1 MQSTTDTGV
10 TKTLLNKL
18 DWLKIKPY
26 CTFVKTSKQFRSF
39 GTNYHLPIKG
49 KAKVNITA
57 EKGAQIDTFVYI
69 LDDEREQSL
78 LGKGWRRVHRLIHL
92 FIF

>member
-1 MQSTTDTGV
+1 MKKRTMQLATGTGV

-26 CTFVKTSKQFRSF
+26 CKFVKMSKEFRLF
-39 GTNYHLPIKG
+39 GSNCHLPIKG

-57 EKGAQIDTFVYI
+57 EKNAQIYTFVYV
-69 LDDEREQSL
+69 LDDEWEQSL
-78 LGKGWRRVHRLIHL
+78 LAHSRYPY
-92 FIF
+92 